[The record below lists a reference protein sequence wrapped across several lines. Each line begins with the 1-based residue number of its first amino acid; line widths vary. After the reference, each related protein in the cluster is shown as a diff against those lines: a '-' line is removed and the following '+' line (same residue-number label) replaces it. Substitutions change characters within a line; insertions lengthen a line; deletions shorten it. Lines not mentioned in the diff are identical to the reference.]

1 MASPPLLVPASN
13 PLVLFNNHHLLRP
26 LPPSRPTSRPLSPPP
41 SRHLMSS
48 FNARFKNLNL
58 GFAKRKSSASIK
70 SPDSLDQP
78 QRYTPTPPPPPPP
91 PGSAGRSSVSIPGGG
106 ATSPP
111 PAAAPF
117 QQQQQDQQRPPS
129 VTAPQHPNSS
139 QQSLPQMNHPGQGQR
154 PPSYTAGY
162 PGGSLPSFWLFAP
175 TAEPPCTLP
184 EPSAP
189 KTPPF
194 TFVIPYDFPTHPLP
208 PQH

>member
-1 MASPPLLVPASN
+1 
-13 PLVLFNNHHLLRP
+13 
-26 LPPSRPTSRPLSPPP
+26 
-41 SRHLMSS
+41 MSS

-117 QQQQQDQQRPPS
+117 QQQQQQQDQQRPPS
-129 VTAPQHPNSS
+129 VVAPQHPNSS

-162 PGGSLPSFWLFAP
+162 PGGSLSSFWLFAP